1 MGLCIGMSE
10 FLIRIFLYKLGS
22 GMITDVC
29 LFIIGLLVCL
39 KVLKLKVRQLRIRS
53 EKNKELRV

>member
-1 MGLCIGMSE
+1 MYRYVGV
-10 FLIRIFLYKLGS
+10 FKPYFFYKLGS
-22 GMITDVC
+22 GMITDVY